1 MEIQKAEE
9 QITGMKL
16 SLTETQAALFQ
27 EIADNMNRT
36 LFSVRKMKQSKGRIM
51 AIENLDAAM
60 VWIGSEIEKE

>member
-16 SLTETQAALFQ
+16 SLTETQAVLFQ